1 MSLGVAAGSG
11 LLLVLAFP
19 KFNLF
24 ALAAVALLP
33 LLVMTFQERSA
44 WRRLAGGYLAGIIFF
59 AGSCYWIYSVQREY
73 GGLAVPQAA
82 LVFAMFCGV
91 LALYWGVFA
100 WLAGYLWNLSWG
112 PAVIAMLWVALEYA
126 RSHLFTGFPWLLLGS
141 AATDYFPVARMA
153 RWTGVY
159 GLSYLLAALPA
170 ACAWLLLR
178 PGRPATAH
186 LIWVAGVVAA
196 LSLTAPDEQYG
207 EDQTAFLVQT
217 NIPQEVAFEPW
228 DQETQAPLLARLRE
242 LTIKGVGRQKS
253 PALVA
258 WPEVPAPFYFW
269 EDSFTRQ
276 YAEAMAR
283 NTNSNFVMGIVA
295 YVPGSNG
302 AQPTNSMVVLAPSGE
317 VLAQYDKIHL
327 VPFGEYVPLRRWLVL
342 AEKLTAEI
350 GDFVPGSKLVVSQ
363 MEGGRMSGLICY
375 EVIFPDLVRRFVRNG
390 AEVLVNISNDGW
402 YGSSAARYQHL
413 LIARM
418 RAIENA
424 RYLLRATNTGITAV
438 IRPDGRVTA
447 ELAPDRPGVLRG
459 QWSFQQRQ
467 TFYTRHGDVFAMA
480 ACVLAGLGCL
490 AGIRSR

>member
-1 MSLGVAAGSG
+1 
-11 LLLVLAFP
+11 
-19 KFNLF
+19 
-24 ALAAVALLP
+24 
-33 LLVMTFQERSA
+33 
-44 WRRLAGGYLAGIIFF
+44 
-59 AGSCYWIYSVQREY
+59 
-73 GGLAVPQAA
+73 
-82 LVFAMFCGV
+82 
-91 LALYWGVFA
+91 
-100 WLAGYLWNLSWG
+100 
-112 PAVIAMLWVALEYA
+112 
-126 RSHLFTGFPWLLLGS
+126 
-141 AATDYFPVARMA
+141 
-153 RWTGVY
+153 
-159 GLSYLLAALPA
+159 
-170 ACAWLLLR
+170 
-178 PGRPATAH
+178 
-186 LIWVAGVVAA
+186 
-196 LSLTAPDEQYG
+196 
-207 EDQTAFLVQT
+207 
-217 NIPQEVAFEPW
+217 
-228 DQETQAPLLARLRE
+228 
-242 LTIKGVGRQKS
+242 
-253 PALVA
+253 
-258 WPEVPAPFYFW
+258 
-269 EDSFTRQ
+269 
-276 YAEAMAR
+276 
-283 NTNSNFVMGIVA
+283 MGIVA